1 MSQHQNDDN
10 YWARS
15 AGRWGRRRFLQA
27 GGATAV
33 GATALA
39 VVGCGDD
46 NGGKSGGSSTSGAG
60 GGGTAAAL
68 PDHPFYKGLP
78 GAKRGGKYVF
88 ALSEDV
94 IGADPQSHE
103 EPSSLIS
110 AMPAY
115 NHLFFP
121 WVEGPPTQ
129 IELKG
134 ELVETWEQPSNTE
147 LILHLRKGVTFQNV
161 APLNGRPFTSKDVLY
176 NMQRMRD
183 TSRPENRLRG
193 MYDVI
198 ETTEAQD
205 DYTVKMKLSQPFAP
219 LFANLSFTWA
229 AMVAREVVEAGNIE
243 KTPIGTGAFILDRWD
258 RGTTLH
264 WKRNPNYWKA
274 GLPLFDEVEG
284 QIILDRAVRDA
295 KLLGKE
301 VDAGSVQVLGSSKA
315 TIEKQMGDI
324 RDKIDG
330 VKFIETPGA
339 VTSML
344 KIYGNLAVKPFD
356 DLRVRQALTFA
367 MPYDQMIQT
376 YFGGRAM
383 RTGPS
388 SSANVPW
395 AMRTEDL
402 PATDVTKAKQLL
414 GAAGFPDGFK
424 TEAWVSPAGSYG
436 GAILGPIIAGILK
449 PTLGIQMEL
458 KQLQDAEWLAQV
470 YRGKGA
476 YPMTAQVD
484 WSFDDPDRTLR
495 EYYSSKGSA
504 QHQNL
509 NDSKLDAMLEK
520 QRTELDT
527 KARQVLIQ
535 DIQKYIIDNAYMT
548 PLLTQGGITAV
559 PPWTHYPDIR
569 TGNSNAYRV
578 RDITF
583 MSGGPRGPAA

>member
-1 MSQHQNDDN
+1 MSERENHEN
-10 YWARS
+10 YW
-15 AGRWGRRRFLQA
+15 GRWGEQWRRRRFLQL

-33 GATALA
+33 GATAFA
-39 VVGCGDD
+39 IVGCGDD
-46 NGGKSGGSSTSGAG
+46 NGGKTGATSTSGAAG
-60 GGGTAAAL
+60 GGAATAL
-68 PDHPFYKGLP
+68 PDHPFYKGLA
-78 GAKRGGKYVF
+78 GGKRGGKYVF

-94 IGADPQSHE
+94 IGADPHSHE
-103 EPSSLIS
+103 EPSSQI
-110 AMPAY
+110 APQPAY
-115 NHLFFP
+115 NGLFFP

-129 IELKG
+129 IEMKG
-134 ELVETWEQPSNTE
+134 ELVEKWEQPTNTE

-161 APLNGRPFTSKDVLY
+161 APLKGRPFTSADVLY

-183 TSRPENRLRG
+183 TTRPENRLRG

-198 ETTEAQD
+198 ESTEAQD

-243 KTPIGTGAFILDRWD
+243 KTPIGTGPFILDKWE
-258 RGTTLH
+258 RGVSLN
-264 WKRNPNYWKA
+264 WKRNPNYWKP
-274 GLPLFDEVEG
+274 GLPFFDEVEG

-295 KLLGKE
+295 KLLAKE

-315 TIEKQMGDI
+315 TIEKQMADV

-330 VKFIETPGA
+330 VRFIETPGA
-339 VTSML
+339 ATSML

-356 DLRVRQALTFA
+356 DLRVRQALSYA
-367 MPYDQMIQT
+367 MPYDQMIQS
-376 YFGGRAM
+376 YVAGRGM

-395 AMRTEDL
+395 AMRLEDM
-402 PATDVTKAKQLL
+402 PATDLVKAKQLL
-414 GAAGFPDGFK
+414 SAAGFPDGFK
-424 TEAWVSPAGSYG
+424 TEAWLSPAGSYG
-436 GAILGPIIAGILK
+436 GAILGPIVAGILK
-449 PTLGIQMEL
+449 QAVGIQMEL

-504 QHQNL
+504 QHQNI
-509 NDSKLDAMLEK
+509 NDPKLDAMLEK

-527 KARQVLIQ
+527 KSRQLLIQ
-535 DIQKYIIDNAYMT
+535 DIQKYIIDNGYMT
-548 PLLTQGGITAV
+548 PLFTMGGITAI

-578 RDITF
+578 RDITY
-583 MSGGPRGPAA
+583 MTGGPRGPAA